1 MDKVYLED
9 VIHGLECC
17 SGDVPEIPYCEGCA
31 YNDET
36 GNHDCVGRLMQDAIR
51 FLKEQDKEIS
61 RLGWADNKEPR

>member
-17 SGDVPEIPYCEGCA
+17 SGKEPEIPYCEGCS

-36 GNHDCVGRLMQDAIR
+36 DCVVRLMQDAIR
-51 FLKEQDKEIS
+51 FLKEQDAEIH
-61 RLGWADNKEPR
+61 RLGWADYKEPR